1 VWYTGSSSR
10 LPVTAAAS
18 SRACAARPD
27 GHQPA
32 SSSVIRADQ
41 ARAATDASSH
51 ATWTATGGSA
61 ARGANTAAANGG

>member
-10 LPVTAAAS
+10 LPHVTAAS
-18 SRACAARPD
+18 SRARAARPG

-41 ARAATDASSH
+41 ASAATDASSH
-51 ATWTATGGSA
+51 ATWTTTAGSA
-61 ARGANTAAANGG
+61 ASGANTVAANGG